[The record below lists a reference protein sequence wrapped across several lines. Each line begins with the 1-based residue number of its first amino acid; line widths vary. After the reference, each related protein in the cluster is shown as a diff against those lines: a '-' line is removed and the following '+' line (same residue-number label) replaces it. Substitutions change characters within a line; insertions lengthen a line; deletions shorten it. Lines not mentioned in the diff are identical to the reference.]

1 MQRLAE
7 ELQVANQDG
16 ELLFFKGVVLG
27 KRNTVQWM
35 ITYPGVYRQ
44 KKNWISWILKKNEL
58 GQKLCDYGNDSERKW
73 GKNKYN

>member
-16 ELLFFKGVVLG
+16 ELLFFKGPWQVEHCSVDDH
-27 KRNTVQWM
+27 
-35 ITYPGVYRQ
+35 
-44 KKNWISWILKKNEL
+44 ISKSLQAEKIGFHGFKKNEL